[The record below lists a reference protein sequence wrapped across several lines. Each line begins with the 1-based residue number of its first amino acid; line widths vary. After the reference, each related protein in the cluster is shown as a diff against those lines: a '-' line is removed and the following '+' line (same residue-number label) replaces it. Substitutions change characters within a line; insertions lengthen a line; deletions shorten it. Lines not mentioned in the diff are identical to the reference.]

1 MPRIQSA
8 DPMMSALF
16 AAVAALAVGAAGTAG
31 VALAHIWTTSQRGV
45 ICGLDQAGDAHCWA
59 CYAAPLLALAAL
71 SLWRATERRL
81 VRVAAKAPRAR

>member
-8 DPMMSALF
+8 DPMQSALF
-16 AAVAALAVGAAGTAG
+16 AAVAALAAAAAGTAG

-71 SLWRATERRL
+71 SLWGAAEQRL
-81 VRVAAKAPRAR
+81 ARVAAKAPRAR

>member
-1 MPRIQSA
+1 MPRSQPA
-8 DPMMSALF
+8 DPAVSALF
-16 AAVAALAVGAAGTAG
+16 AAVAALAAAAAGTAG

-59 CYAAPLLALAAL
+59 CYTAPLLALAAL
-71 SLWRATERRL
+71 SLWRAVEQRQ